1 MNRALPWNVGKMDF
15 DPRKAAR
22 DAAQRQGKS
31 LGEWLHGVIADHAA
45 DLGVDEHDI
54 SGPQRIHAVTSKLER
69 LSARGERNEATRQ
82 ENSRGE
88 GERRPRARMEGR
100 RRSLRDEPGDERRY
114 DARSDRDP
122 MRDPLETTELL
133 LEDAI
138 AAMEQRAQRAEQHAD
153 HALQSVTRLIERT
166 EAERERERDSMNV
179 LAQKLTDIE
188 ARLKD
193 RFADTDDVPIQGAI
207 ARLEARIDT
216 IGRPSESLRRSLA
229 ERRAAP
235 AAPAPQNGASRYQ
248 SRLQEKLES
257 VLQGTTT
264 PLPVPPPTIRPQAAS
279 ASAAPKTYSR
289 LQEKLN
295 SIIEPPAAP
304 LAPPPWTQEAPA
316 PVAAQT
322 RDRRLAAALAEIS
335 RRQRSLEEPARPA
348 AGPQS
353 SASQSSASQSSG
365 PQSAAPQPSALMRRL
380 QSPAPRPERQ
390 ESAATVELAQF
401 SAIQKEIA
409 TLATTIENLRQDVLA
424 PRMVRRPTADVT
436 TLRERISL
444 LMDTLH
450 GLEARGGFDGLDSYM
465 DAILLG
471 VSDARDAGRDE
482 AIYRQVESVLESLR
496 HAMPRLDTRTL
507 VRGALRELR
516 ALSASAE
523 AASHAGLE
531 TDLLKRLEEGVASL
545 LERLTNMSARPLA
558 AERMAE
564 QVKTLAARLGRR
576 NRQSK
581 APPDLGAYVEE
592 LHILIGQST
601 DVTALQKIK
610 TEIAELSQLLAAG
623 DAVVVAGSTALVAES
638 TSVRALERMV
648 RDLSEKFEAAQRPN
662 SDPQALDAL
671 QAQVGALL
679 SRFDRTEND
688 FAKLAALER
697 SMHDLF
703 ALIEE
708 QRGTVEEAAS
718 EAAREAVRL
727 VQSDTPAHGERELN
741 AVLREEA
748 ADRTS
753 ATLAAV
759 SQTLEKVVDRLSVL
773 ESGIA
778 QTRAPQPPA
787 TPAPETP
794 RVAEPAP
801 ARDTLARDTLAGDTL
816 AKDTLAA
823 AAKAGEDK
831 RLETRPAA
839 PATGESVERT
849 GFEDKPLGA
858 KSNASKQAASK
869 QTASEQAE
877 PDGEDKRAD
886 FIAAARRAAQAAQA
900 SVVERERAMRA
911 NPKEVSPLG
920 SLGNLGVLGEERVG
934 KAPGPKA
941 KVTAQKGKATARAGL
956 IQQSRSFVAQQK
968 RPVLLSL
975 AALCVVAGTLTVIR
989 MSGSEDADTTVAD
1002 NSVAPATTSV
1012 ASNAAPA
1019 GTPVASAIET
1029 NPAQP
1034 GHNKALDAKAT
1045 PAATV
1050 AGAIATPANKV
1061 ASIDPIQT
1069 GSVPALPAFA
1079 AGAPAPQASIPVSLK
1094 TLADAGY
1101 AAAQYT
1107 IGVQYAE
1114 GSGIPRDFA
1123 KAAQWYQKAADQN
1136 LAPAQYRLAS
1146 LYEKGLGVPQD
1157 KAKARTLY
1165 LKAAEAGN
1173 PRAMHNLAVLLADG
1187 DGKPDYE
1194 GASNWF
1200 RKAAE
1205 FGIRDSQYNLAI
1217 LLARGIGVKQ
1227 SFLQS
1232 YQWFA
1237 IAAAQGDTDAAK
1249 KRDEVGTKLRQSDL
1263 DVATALANAF
1273 HPRTPDKN
1281 AVEVTPPPGGW
1292 DSLQQGSTV
1301 NSPRPKI
1308 SSL

>member
-69 LSARGERNEATRQ
+69 LGERNEATRQ
-82 ENSRGE
+82 ENARGE
-88 GERRPRARMEGR
+88 GERRPRARADGR
-100 RRSLRDEPGDERRY
+100 RRSLRDEPGEDRRY
-114 DARSDRDP
+114 DARAD
-122 MRDPLETTELL
+122 RDPLEATELL

-216 IGRPSESLRRSLA
+216 IGRPSESLRQSLA
-229 ERRAAP
+229 ERRTAP
-235 AAPAPQNGASRYQ
+235 AAPAPQKGASRYQ

-264 PLPVPPPTIRPQAAS
+264 PVPVPPPTVRPQPAAAGTS
-279 ASAAPKTYSR
+279 PKAYSR

-295 SIIEPPAAP
+295 SIIEPPATP
-304 LAPPPWTQEAPA
+304 VAPPPWTQDA
-316 PVAAQT
+316 PVPASAQT

-335 RRQRSLEEPARPA
+335 RRQRSLEEPPA
-348 AGPQS
+348 AAPQPQPA
-353 SASQSSASQSSG
+353 AS
-365 PQSAAPQPSALMRRL
+365 QPSALMRRL

-390 ESAATVELAQF
+390 ESVATVELAQF

-409 TLATTIENLRQDVLA
+409 TLAATIENLRQDVLA

-516 ALSASAE
+516 ALSTSADATAQAGIE
-523 AASHAGLE
+523 A
-531 TDLLKRLEEGVASL
+531 DLLKRLEEGVASL

-601 DVTALQKIK
+601 DVSALQKIK
-610 TEIAELSQLLAAG
+610 TEIAELSQLLAGG
-623 DAVVVAGSTALVAES
+623 DALVVAGSAALVAES
-638 TSVRALERMV
+638 ASVRTLERMV

-679 SRFDRTEND
+679 SRFDRSEND

-708 QRGTVEEAAS
+708 QRGSVGEAAS

-727 VQSDTPAHGERELN
+727 AQSDTPARGERELN

-778 QTRAPQPPA
+778 QTRAPQPAA
-787 TPAPETP
+787 TPVPEMP
-794 RVAEPAP
+794 RAVEPMLGA
-801 ARDTLARDTLAGDTL
+801 D
-816 AKDTLAA
+816 KLAA
-823 AAKAGEDK
+823 AAKAEDDK
-831 RLETRPAA
+831 RVEARPATPTKSEA
-839 PATGESVERT
+839 VERT

-858 KSNASKQAASK
+858 KANASKQAVE
-869 QTASEQAE
+869 TADQ
-877 PDGEDKRAD
+877 DGEDKRAD

-911 NPKEVSPLG
+911 NPKEVG

-934 KAPGPKA
+934 KTPGPKA
-941 KVTAQKGKATARAGL
+941 KVTAPKTKATARAGL

-989 MSGSEDADTTVAD
+989 MSGSEDADTSVAD
-1002 NSVAPATTSV
+1002 NNVAPATTSV
-1012 ASNAAPA
+1012 ATNAAPA
-1019 GTPVASAIET
+1019 GTPAASAVET
-1029 NPAQP
+1029 NPAQLD
-1034 GHNKALDAKAT
+1034 HNKALDTKVAPAHPAVAGTAAT
-1045 PAATV
+1045 PAR
-1050 AGAIATPANKV
+1050 KV

-1069 GSVPALPAFA
+1069 GSVPPLPAFA
-1079 AGAPAPQASIPVSLK
+1079 AGAPAPHASIPVSLK

-1114 GSGIPRDFA
+1114 GNGVPRDFA
-1123 KAAQWYQKAADQN
+1123 KASQWYQKAADQN

-1249 KRDEVGTKLRQSDL
+1249 KRDEVGAKLRQSDL

-1281 AVEVTPPPGGW
+1281 AVEVTPPAGGW